1 MTEHDKNPLS
11 EARLAGRLSER
22 LDRLDDDLDELTVAK
37 LRAARLQAVEQAARP
52 SRRWRP
58 WLPAA
63 ATAMLLVVVTS
74 VWLQRPVALAPAVP
88 AVAFEDL
95 ELLAG
100 PEELEFYE
108 SLEFV
113 TWLAEQSEA

>member
-1 MTEHDKNPLS
+1 MAEQDKTPLS
-11 EARLAGRLSER
+11 DTELAARLQARLSE
-22 LDRLDDDLDELTVAK
+22 LEGDLDELSSAK
-37 LRAARLQAVEQAARP
+37 LRAARLRAVEHAGRQSRP
-52 SRRWRP
+52 WRL

-74 VWLQRPVALAPAVP
+74 VWLQRPVELAPAVP
-88 AVAFEDL
+88 AVAFEDM